1 MPTYDECLVEAE
13 LRARACYAEPGRH
26 YHNERHLDECERR
39 LDGMVK
45 LSEPDRRLLRWALL
59 WHDAIY
65 DPQRADN
72 EERSADLAKR
82 ELIQCGVSKEVVE
95 EVARLI
101 ILTKGHRVSDG
112 DRLGALAVSI
122 DLAILGSDPRRY
134 REYVEDVRREY
145 AHVPDDQW
153 RIGRAEVLKSLIG
166 HGPIFP
172 AEALRAELEDQARQ
186 NMADELSSLGTPG
199 NRTV

>member
-26 YHNERHLDECERR
+26 YHNERHLDECEQR
-39 LDGMVK
+39 LDGMVE
-45 LSEPDRRLLRWALL
+45 LTEPDRRRLRWALL

-65 DPQRADN
+65 DPQRGDN
-72 EERSADLAKR
+72 EERSADLAQR
-82 ELIQCGVSKEVVE
+82 ELIQCGVCREDVD

-101 ILTKGHRVSDG
+101 ILTKGHRVTDG
-112 DRLGALAVSI
+112 DSLGALVVSI

-134 REYVEDVRREY
+134 CEYAVDVRREY

-153 RIGRAEVLKSLIG
+153 RIGRAAVLKSLIG
-166 HGPIFP
+166 HGAIFP
-172 AEALRAELEDQARQ
+172 AEALRAELEDQARH
-186 NMADELSSLGTPG
+186 NMARELSSLGTFG
-199 NRTV
+199 